1 MQGTQVQSLI
11 EEHPTYLR
19 STQPVHHDCWAFGLE
34 PRSHNCWAH
43 SLQLLKP
50 LFPRACAWQWEKP
63 PQWEDCVL
71 QPESSPYSN
80 EDPAQT
86 NKGSKII
93 RKKKMYYGSVSLSCF
108 WFFQSFPLSSSS
120 WVTYTDLS
128 SQSLPLFYIASN
140 MLSSPFSTPIY
151 L

>member
-1 MQGTQVQSLI
+1 MIFLPMQGTQVQSLI

-86 NKGSKII
+86 KISEVKLLG
-93 RKKKMYYGSVSLSCF
+93 KKNVLWVCESLLFLIFSVFSPQ
-108 WFFQSFPLSSSS
+108 FFQLSDLYRFVFTVTTSFL
-120 WVTYTDLS
+120 YC
-128 SQSLPLFYIASN
+128 F
-140 MLSSPFSTPIY
+140 
-151 L
+151 